1 MRPTFFATPGEL
13 GKWLKTHHGSH
24 AELWVG
30 FYKKGCGK
38 PSITWP
44 ESVDEALCVGWIDG
58 IRKSLGAESY
68 VIRFTPRKAASTW
81 SAINIARMA
90 VLIEEG
96 RVHPGGLAAFAR
108 RSEKKSGI
116 YAYEQRSEA
125 KLGPTFLERFRAN
138 TAAWKYFEARPRG
151 YRQKAVWWVVNAKRE
166 ETRQSRLERLIALS
180 AEGRE
185 I

>member
-1 MRPTFFATPGEL
+1 V
-13 GKWLKTHHGSH
+13 
-24 AELWVG
+24 AED
-30 FYKKGCGK
+30 
-38 PSITWP
+38 PSR
-44 ESVDEALCVGWIDG
+44 E
-58 IRKSLGAESY
+58 
-68 VIRFTPRKAASTW
+68 PRR
-81 SAINIARMA
+81 I
-90 VLIEEG
+90 LIEKG
-96 RVHPGGLAAFAR
+96 RVHPAGLAAFAR

-125 KLGPTFLERFRAN
+125 KLGPPFLERFRAN